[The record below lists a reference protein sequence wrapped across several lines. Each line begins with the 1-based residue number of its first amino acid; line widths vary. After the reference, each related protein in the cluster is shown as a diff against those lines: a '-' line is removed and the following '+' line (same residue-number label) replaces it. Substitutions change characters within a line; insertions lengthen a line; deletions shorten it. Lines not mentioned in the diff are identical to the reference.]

1 MNANAQDLNSAR
13 RVWSDLNLGAEFYP
27 MSRFGA
33 KSAFGRVYRTNG
45 KKLMKISPW
54 SMNSAREMSIAKKAG
69 NANIGP
75 KVYNTRKH
83 TSRGKTSAVMT
94 MNEVPNAK
102 SLYNAINNGNVTNFR
117 QIFNAVSKMHR
128 AGIHHGN
135 LHGGNIL
142 VYKNANGTLKLAFI
156 DFGASKYSRGIT
168 NMGTAV
174 KRAIERR
181 GWRGGSVVAARN
193 NAGPAYSRPGRTQL
207 VRSNN
212 NMLTNLKLYFN
223 KRRSD

>member
-13 RVWSDLNLGAEFYP
+13 RIWSDLNLGAEFYP
-27 MSRFGA
+27 MSRFGE
-33 KSAFGRVYRTNG
+33 KSAFGKVYRTHG
-45 KKLMKISPW
+45 KKLMKISQW
-54 SMNSAREMSIAKKAG
+54 GKNSAREMSIAKRAG

-83 TSRGKTSAVMT
+83 SKGGRNLAVMT
-94 MNEVPNAK
+94 MNEVPSAK
-102 SLYNAINNGNVTNFR
+102 SLYNAINNGNITNFR

-142 VYKNANGTLKLAFI
+142 VYKNANGSLKLAFI
-156 DFGASKYSRGIT
+156 DFGAAKYSRRIT

-174 KRAIERR
+174 KRAIESR

-193 NAGPAYSRPGRTQL
+193 NAGPAYSRPGRSQL

-212 NMLTNLKLYFN
+212 NMLANLKRYFN
-223 KRRSD
+223 SRR